1 MTNDKW
7 QTAEEGKTLLLKIGM
22 VGWLYCFVKNPDPAD
37 HKAISNPESAL
48 LDPQSKELFQGDP
61 PPTPPPWKAAFLSLM
76 A

>member
-7 QTAEEGKTLLLKIGM
+7 QTAEEGKALLLKIGM

-48 LDPQSKELFQGDP
+48 LDPQSKELF
-61 PPTPPPWKAAFLSLM
+61 
-76 A
+76 